1 MIGAIMILAVV
12 AYLVWTFWG
21 RAFHVIGQYKKG
33 GSQFKLSEPLDY
45 EAIYQKLKERL
56 QYPDNRNL
64 FMMNLDSLPL
74 QDDMAR
80 IPFTQRI
87 RC

>member
-56 QYPDNRNL
+56 
-64 FMMNLDSLPL
+64 
-74 QDDMAR
+74 
-80 IPFTQRI
+80 
-87 RC
+87 

>member
-33 GSQFKLSEPLDY
+33 GQSVQ
-45 EAIYQKLKERL
+45 IV
-56 QYPDNRNL
+56 
-64 FMMNLDSLPL
+64 
-74 QDDMAR
+74 
-80 IPFTQRI
+80 
-87 RC
+87 